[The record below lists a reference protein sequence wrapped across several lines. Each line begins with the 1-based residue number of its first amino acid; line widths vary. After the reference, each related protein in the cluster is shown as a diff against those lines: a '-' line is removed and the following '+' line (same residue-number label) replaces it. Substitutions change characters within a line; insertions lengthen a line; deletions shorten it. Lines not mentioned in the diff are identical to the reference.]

1 MAWLSRFFWAL
12 LALLVFCLAGLAVN
26 QEPISLKFVT
36 WQTPQ
41 LSVFW
46 WLLAAFSTGVLLGLV
61 GISVV
66 RARLGLKNRSLVK
79 RLEASERELRRLR
92 SVSYH
97 E

>member
-1 MAWLSRFFWAL
+1 L
-12 LALLVFCLAGLAVN
+12 
-26 QEPISLKFVT
+26 
-36 WQTPQ
+36 
-41 LSVFW
+41 
-46 WLLAAFSTGVLLGLV
+46 GVV
-61 GISVV
+61 GISVA

>member
-1 MAWLSRFFWAL
+1 MAWLSRF
-12 LALLVFCLAGLAVN
+12 FCLAGLAVN